1 MNTSL
6 VKFGELREDMSD
18 YLFHFTKGEDACLT
32 LEKILGER
40 ILRDINGNGYICFT
54 EAPIHMLADFF
65 KYICQQYK
73 IPKIIAPYGIGIKKD
88 LLFKK
93 GARPVIY
100 GTPDEKRLLSDELQW
115 RHVDMNLP
123 NYDFSWLREWRLKLK
138 EGKIGIRFSP
148 DQVVVVTRTQ
158 DEQMLFREIEIDNPD
173 GYEELDES
181 MIEFK
186 QIYRGFSFDEIDKY
200 NTKRKIEDLFLQ
212 QLEIIE
218 EQ

>member
-1 MNTSL
+1 MSTGL
-6 VKFGELREDMSD
+6 VKFCELREDVSD
-18 YLFHFTKGEDACLT
+18 YLFHFTKGEDAYLT

-40 ILRDINGNGYICFT
+40 TLLDRKGNGYICFT

-73 IPKIIAPYGIGIKKD
+73 VPKIIAPYGIGIKKD
-88 LLFKK
+88 LLFKN

-100 GTPDEKRLLSDELQW
+100 GTPDEKKLLPAELQW

-123 NYDFSWLREWRLKLK
+123 NYDFSWLREWRFKLK
-138 EGKIGIRFSP
+138 EGKRGIRFTA

-158 DEQMLFREIEIDNPD
+158 DEQMLFYEIEIDNPNE
-173 GYEELDES
+173 YEELDES

-186 QIYRGFSFDEIDKY
+186 RVYKGFSFDEIDEY
-200 NTKRKIEDLFLQ
+200 NTKKKIEDLFLQ
-212 QLEIIE
+212 QAEIIE